1 MVGRPPRQTL
11 LAPGE
16 GRPSGSCLAKPI
28 EFRSLAIQRKE
39 IIKNPDPK
47 QTSAQQIEQTG
58 EDLAQVKPVNTEP
71 AQKGEHYPGNRVV
84 ERSGNEKPI
93 CLTIQT
99 GNQKKIDQPANSQKS
114 KCKKPDRSGDL
125 LAEVKS
131 MRSGEA
137 KEPEDVTDRY

>member
-1 MVGRPPRQTL
+1 VVGRPPRQTL
-11 LAPGE
+11 LAPGK
-16 GRPSGSCLAKPI
+16 GQPSGYCLAWPI
-28 EFRSLAIQRKE
+28 KFQGLPIQRKE
-39 IIKNPDPK
+39 TIKNPNPK
-47 QTSAQQIEQTG
+47 QTPAHQIERTG

-84 ERSGNEKPI
+84 ERSGNETPI